1 MTKQNEIVTLIN
13 KYLKSAKTGLKT
25 YRENIQTAYE
35 IFVANYNT
43 KLTYNST
50 PLLSL
55 LKCLNANDK
64 KMMLDYIK
72 LTTNIVK
79 SKVGKDKN
87 GKPTIFL
94 EFANVKD
101 EKKPLQYN
109 DKIIDSVKWYDKAK
123 KEESKPLVLDEES
136 LLKRLTGLLTLARK
150 SLSDEQIKETF
161 NTALTA
167 KK

>member
-1 MTKQNEIVTLIN
+1 MAKQNETVTLIN

-43 KLTYNST
+43 KLSYNST

-55 LKCLNANDK
+55 LKSLNANDK

-72 LTTNIVK
+72 LTTNIK
-79 SKVGKDKN
+79 TCKVVKDKI
-87 GKPTIFL
+87 TLVFD
-94 EFANVKD
+94 NVTDDKN
-101 EKKPLQYN
+101 PLQYN
-109 DKIIDSVKWYDKAK
+109 DKVIDSVKWYDKAK
-123 KEESKPLVLDEES
+123 KEESKPLTLDEES
-136 LLKRLTGLLTLARK
+136 LIKRLTGLLTLAKRS
-150 SLSDEQIKETF
+150 SLTDEQIKKAF

>member
-43 KLTYNST
+43 KLSYNST

-55 LKCLNANDK
+55 LKSLNANDK

-72 LTTNIVK
+72 LTTNIK
-79 SKVGKDKN
+79 TCKVVKDKI
-87 GKPTIFL
+87 TLVFD
-94 EFANVKD
+94 NVTDDKN
-101 EKKPLQYN
+101 PLQYN
-109 DKIIDSVKWYDKAK
+109 DKIIDSVKWFDKAK
-123 KEESKPLVLDEES
+123 KEESKPLTLDEES
-136 LLKRLTGLLTLARK
+136 LIKRLTGLLTLAKK
-150 SLSDEQIKETF
+150 SSLTDEQIKKAF

>member
-35 IFVANYNT
+35 IFVANYND

-50 PLLSL
+50 PLLNL
-55 LKCLNANDK
+55 LKSLNANDK

-72 LTTNIVK
+72 LTTNIK
-79 SKVGKDKN
+79 TCKVVKDKITLVFN
-87 GKPTIFL
+87 
-94 EFANVKD
+94 NVTD
-101 EKKPLQYN
+101 DKKPLQYN

-123 KEESKPLVLDEES
+123 KEESKPLTLDEES
-136 LLKRLTGLLTLARK
+136 LLKRLTGLLTLAKK
-150 SLSDEQIKETF
+150 SSLTDEQIKKAF

>member
-35 IFVANYNT
+35 IFVANYND

-55 LKCLNANDK
+55 LKALNANDK

-72 LTTNIVK
+72 LTTNIK
-79 SKVGKDKN
+79 TCKVIKDKITLVFN
-87 GKPTIFL
+87 
-94 EFANVKD
+94 NVTD
-101 EKKPLQYN
+101 DKKPLQYN

-123 KEESKPLVLDEES
+123 KEESKPLTLDEES
-136 LLKRLTGLLTLARK
+136 LLKRLTGLLTLAKK
-150 SLSDEQIKETF
+150 SSLTDEQIKKAF

>member
-1 MTKQNEIVTLIN
+1 MTKQNEIITLIN

-35 IFVANYNT
+35 IFVANYNN

-72 LTTNIVK
+72 LTTNIK
-79 SKVGKDKN
+79 TCKVVKDKI
-87 GKPTIFL
+87 TLVFD
-94 EFANVKD
+94 NVVD
-101 EKKPLQYN
+101 DKKPLTYN
-109 DKIIDSVKWYDKAK
+109 DKIIDSVKWFDKAK
-123 KEESKPLVLDEES
+123 KEESKPLTLDEES
-136 LLKRLTGLLTLARK
+136 LLKRLTGLLTLAKK
-150 SLSDEQIKETF
+150 SSLTDEQIKKAF

>member
-55 LKCLNANDK
+55 LKALNANDK

-72 LTTNIVK
+72 LTTNIK
-79 SKVGKDKN
+79 TCKVVKDKM
-87 GKPTIFL
+87 TLVFD
-94 EFANVKD
+94 NVVD
-101 EKKPLQYN
+101 DKKPLQYN

-123 KEESKPLVLDEES
+123 KEESKPLTLDEES
-136 LLKRLTGLLTLARK
+136 LIKRLTGLLTLAKK
-150 SLSDEQIKETF
+150 SSLTDEQIKKAF

>member
-35 IFVANYNT
+35 IFVANYNN

-72 LTTNIVK
+72 LTTNIK
-79 SKVGKDKN
+79 TCKVVKDKI
-87 GKPTIFL
+87 TLVFD
-94 EFANVKD
+94 NVVD
-101 EKKPLQYN
+101 DKKPLTYN
-109 DKIIDSVKWYDKAK
+109 DKIIDSVKWFDKAK
-123 KEESKPLVLDEES
+123 KEESKPLTLDEES
-136 LLKRLTGLLTLARK
+136 LLKRLTGLLTLAKK
-150 SLSDEQIKETF
+150 SSLTDEQIKKAF

>member
-55 LKCLNANDK
+55 LKSLNANDRK
-64 KMMLDYIK
+64 AMLDYIK
-72 LTTNIVK
+72 ATTNIK
-79 SKVGKDKN
+79 ACKVVKDKI
-87 GKPTIFL
+87 TLVFD
-94 EFANVKD
+94 NVKD
-101 EKKPLQYN
+101 DKKPLQYDN
-109 DKIIDSVKWYDKAK
+109 NYIDSHKWFEKQEKAEK
-123 KEESKPLVLDEES
+123 QPLTLDEDTLIKRFVG
-136 LLKRLTGLLTLARK
+136 LLKLAKSSNLTDDT
-150 SLSDEQIKETF
+150 IKTAF
-161 NTALTA
+161 NKALKA
-167 KK
+167 

>member
-1 MTKQNEIVTLIN
+1 MTKQNEIITLIN

-35 IFVANYNT
+35 IFVANYND

-50 PLLSL
+50 PLLNL
-55 LKCLNANDK
+55 LKSLNANDK

-72 LTTNIVK
+72 LTTNIK
-79 SKVGKDKN
+79 ACKVVKDKI
-87 GKPTIFL
+87 TLVFD
-94 EFANVKD
+94 NVVD
-101 EKKPLQYN
+101 DKKPLTYN
-109 DKIIDSVKWYDKAK
+109 DKIIDSVKWFDKAK
-123 KEESKPLVLDEES
+123 KEESKPLTLDEES
-136 LLKRLTGLLTLARK
+136 LLKRLTGLLTLAKK
-150 SLSDEQIKETF
+150 SSLTDEQIKKAF

>member
-35 IFVANYNT
+35 IFVANYND

-55 LKCLNANDK
+55 LKSLNANDK

-72 LTTNIVK
+72 LTTNIK
-79 SKVGKDKN
+79 TCKVVKDKI
-87 GKPTIFL
+87 TLIFG
-94 EFANVKD
+94 NVVD
-101 EKKPLQYN
+101 DKKPLTYN
-109 DKIIDSVKWYDKAK
+109 DKIIDSIKWFDKAK
-123 KEESKPLVLDEES
+123 KEENKPLTLNEES

-150 SLSDEQIKETF
+150 SSMTDEQIKKAF

>member
-35 IFVANYNT
+35 IFVANYND

-55 LKCLNANDK
+55 LKSLNANDK

-72 LTTNIVK
+72 LTTNIK
-79 SKVGKDKN
+79 TCKVVKDKITLVFN
-87 GKPTIFL
+87 DVT
-94 EFANVKD
+94 D
-101 EKKPLQYN
+101 DKKPLQYN
-109 DKIIDSVKWYDKAK
+109 DKVIDSVKWYDKAK
-123 KEESKPLVLDEES
+123 KEESKPLTLDEES
-136 LLKRLTGLLTLARK
+136 LLKRLTGLLSLAKK
-150 SLSDEQIKETF
+150 SSLTDEQIKKAF

>member
-50 PLLSL
+50 PLLNL
-55 LKCLNANDK
+55 LKSLNANDK

-72 LTTNIVK
+72 LTTNIK
-79 SKVGKDKN
+79 TCKVVKDKM
-87 GKPTIFL
+87 TLVFD
-94 EFANVKD
+94 NVKD
-101 EKKPLQYN
+101 DKKPLTYN

-123 KEESKPLVLDEES
+123 KEESKPLTLDEES

-150 SLSDEQIKETF
+150 SLSDEQIKKTF
-161 NTALTA
+161 NTAITA

>member
-1 MTKQNEIVTLIN
+1 MTKQNEIVALIN

-35 IFVANYNT
+35 IFVANYND

-50 PLLSL
+50 PLLNL
-55 LKCLNANDK
+55 LKSLNANDK

-72 LTTNIVK
+72 LTTNIK
-79 SKVGKDKN
+79 TCKVVKDKITLVFN
-87 GKPTIFL
+87 
-94 EFANVKD
+94 NVTD
-101 EKKPLQYN
+101 DKKPLQYN

-123 KEESKPLVLDEES
+123 KEESKPLTLDEES
-136 LLKRLTGLLTLARK
+136 LLKRLTGLLTLAKK
-150 SLSDEQIKETF
+150 SSLTDEQIKKAF

>member
-1 MTKQNEIVTLIN
+1 MTKQNEIITLIN

-35 IFVANYNT
+35 IFVANYNN

-72 LTTNIVK
+72 LTTNIK
-79 SKVGKDKN
+79 TCKVVKDKI
-87 GKPTIFL
+87 TLVFD
-94 EFANVKD
+94 NVVDDKN
-101 EKKPLQYN
+101 PLTYN
-109 DKIIDSVKWYDKAK
+109 DKIIDSVKWFDKAK
-123 KEESKPLVLDEES
+123 KEESKPLTLDEDS
-136 LLKRLTGLLTLARK
+136 LLKRLTGLLALARK
-150 SLSDEQIKETF
+150 SSMTDEQIKKAF

>member
-35 IFVANYNT
+35 IFVANYND

-50 PLLSL
+50 PLLNL
-55 LKCLNANDK
+55 LKSLNANDK

-72 LTTNIVK
+72 LTTNIK
-79 SKVGKDKN
+79 TCKVIKDKITLVFN
-87 GKPTIFL
+87 DVT
-94 EFANVKD
+94 D
-101 EKKPLQYN
+101 DKKPLKYN

-123 KEESKPLVLDEES
+123 KEESKPLTLDEES
-136 LLKRLTGLLTLARK
+136 LIKRLTGLLTLAKK
-150 SLSDEQIKETF
+150 SSLTDEQIKKAF

>member
-43 KLTYNST
+43 KLSYNST

-55 LKCLNANDK
+55 LKSLNANDK

-72 LTTNIVK
+72 LTTNIK
-79 SKVGKDKN
+79 TCKVVKDKI
-87 GKPTIFL
+87 TLVFD
-94 EFANVKD
+94 NVTDDKN
-101 EKKPLQYN
+101 PLQYN
-109 DKIIDSVKWYDKAK
+109 DKVIDSVKWYDKAK
-123 KEESKPLVLDEES
+123 KEESKPLTLDEES
-136 LLKRLTGLLTLARK
+136 LIKRLTGLLTLAKK
-150 SLSDEQIKETF
+150 SSLTDEQIKKAF

>member
-35 IFVANYNT
+35 IFVANYND

-55 LKCLNANDK
+55 LKSLNANDK

-72 LTTNIVK
+72 LTTNIKACRV
-79 SKVGKDKN
+79 VKDKI
-87 GKPTIFL
+87 TLVFD
-94 EFANVKD
+94 NVAD
-101 EKKPLQYN
+101 DKKPLQYN

-123 KEESKPLVLDEES
+123 KEESKPLTLDEES
-136 LLKRLTGLLTLARK
+136 LLKRLTGLLVLAKK
-150 SLSDEQIKETF
+150 SSLTDEQIKKAF

>member
-35 IFVANYNT
+35 IFVANYND

-55 LKCLNANDK
+55 LKSLNANDK

-72 LTTNIVK
+72 LTTNIK
-79 SKVGKDKN
+79 TCKVVKDKI
-87 GKPTIFL
+87 TLVFD
-94 EFANVKD
+94 NVVD
-101 EKKPLQYN
+101 DKKPLQYN

-123 KEESKPLVLDEES
+123 KEESKPLTLDEES
-136 LLKRLTGLLTLARK
+136 LLKRLTGLLTLAKK
-150 SLSDEQIKETF
+150 SSLTDEQIKKAF

>member
-43 KLTYNST
+43 KLSYNST

-55 LKCLNANDK
+55 LKSLNANDK

-72 LTTNIVK
+72 LTTNIK
-79 SKVGKDKN
+79 TCKVVKDKITLVFN
-87 GKPTIFL
+87 DVT
-94 EFANVKD
+94 D
-101 EKKPLQYN
+101 DKKPLQYN

-123 KEESKPLVLDEES
+123 KEESKPLTLDEES
-136 LLKRLTGLLTLARK
+136 LIKRLTGLLTLAKK
-150 SLSDEQIKETF
+150 SSLTDEQIKKAF

>member
-35 IFVANYNT
+35 IFIANYND

-50 PLLSL
+50 PLLNL
-55 LKCLNANDK
+55 FKALNANDK

-72 LTTNIVK
+72 LTTNIK
-79 SKVGKDKN
+79 ACKVVKDKI
-87 GKPTIFL
+87 TLVFD
-94 EFANVKD
+94 NVVD
-101 EKKPLQYN
+101 DKKPLTYN

-123 KEESKPLVLDEES
+123 KEESKPLTLDEES
-136 LLKRLTGLLTLARK
+136 LLKRLTGLLALAKK
-150 SLSDEQIKETF
+150 SNLTDDQIKKAF